1 MRYTTDFS
9 VKEKYTYHDGLG
21 NHHQSEAFPGAVAFV
36 NPYPQQAPYGCRT
49 EKISGTAFV
58 APRAENLHTYTY
70 RSQSSYDHSQFKPW
84 HHELET
90 ANPAQPTK
98 FTPNGYW
105 WSDFASV
112 SEGDWTEQHLL
123 GSNGNARQKN
133 GVALWVFKLTKD
145 MKPHTVFSSQDG
157 EALIVP
163 QSGAMDITTELGR
176 LLVRANEFAVI
187 PRGIRYRVALVDGKP
202 CRGYIWEL
210 YQGHFRL
217 PELGIVGSVG
227 LANPRD
233 FQIPTAF
240 FDGEVIDGIAVA
252 NNGNSPWTIIT
263 RLDTKLWS
271 CTQDSTPF
279 NVASWQ
285 GTLYPYKYDMM
296 RFNSFSNAAF
306 DHHDPSLYCVL
317 QARAFGKEPFTAVL
331 DFALAGPRWEA
342 TEDTLR
348 VPWYHRNTMSEVIFP
363 VINDPAL
370 PFNGGTKFGPF
381 AGWMNAAMV
390 PHGQTEEEYQLYLN
404 QDTSKPVKLQDD
416 GISVTVFETEC
427 PLVLSEWAYNT
438 AEKNFKSQATAV
450 YDR

>member
-21 NHHQSEAFPGAVAFV
+21 NHHQSEAFPEAVAFV

-70 RSQSSYDHSQFKPW
+70 RSQSSYDHSEFKPW

-90 ANPAQPTK
+90 ANPAEPTK

-240 FDGEVIDGIAVA
+240 FDGEVINGIAVA

-263 RLDTKLWS
+263 RLDTRLWS

-279 NVASWQ
+279 NVAGWQ

-317 QARAFGKEPFTAVL
+317 QARAFGKEPFTAGRQL
-331 DFALAGPRWEA
+331 KTRSGS
-342 TEDTLR
+342 
-348 VPWYHRNTMSEVIFP
+348 H
-363 VINDPAL
+363 
-370 PFNGGTKFGPF
+370 
-381 AGWMNAAMV
+381 GWMNAAMV

-427 PLVLSEWAYNT
+427 PFMLSEWAYNT